1 MIVLYAP
8 RCEES
13 PIEVRGKKNE
23 ITMMKAKKRMKKMI
37 KIKYNEIGW

>member
-1 MIVLYAP
+1 MTILYAL

-23 ITMMKAKKRMKKMI
+23 ITMMKAKKRMKKNDKN
-37 KIKYNEIGW
+37 KI